1 MKKILSI
8 VLSAMVC
15 LCFAGCDFL
24 SGLWKGY
31 VPPSNGP
38 TPLTYYGVIEE
49 QEESGALFVYI
60 DGIGLCDIPHYAE
73 GNMTEINVKVGDLLV
88 MEFYT
93 EEVVIMECYPAR
105 IATPVDYMAVV
116 DFEFSLVWSTYG
128 RSSYNSETGELVK
141 EKYAKDIEEFTT
153 TYFLS
158 SQEILTVYKTLVNLE
173 MRSYP
178 DEYNPTEGLG
188 SDPSETLILRA
199 KIDRIDKTITATGV
213 AFSDATSEKGQAFM
227 DACRVISGIVT
238 ATEEWKALPEYPYL
252 YE

>member
-1 MKKILSI
+1 MRKILSI
-8 VLSAMVC
+8 LLSAMIC
-15 LCFAGCDFL
+15 LCFAGCDVL
-24 SGLWKGY
+24 DGLWKGF
-31 VPPSNGP
+31 VPPSKGP
-38 TPLTYYGVIEE
+38 TPTTYYGVIEE
-49 QEESGALFVYI
+49 QEESGALFVYV
-60 DGIGLCDIPHYAE
+60 DGVGLCEIPQYAPLDVTDNAE
-73 GNMTEINVKVGDLLV
+73 VGDLLL

-105 IATPVDYMAVV
+105 IATPVDYMAVI
-116 DFEFSLVWSTYG
+116 DFDFSLVWSTYG
-128 RSSYNSETGELVK
+128 RSSYNSETGELIK

-158 SQEILTVYKTLVNLE
+158 SQELLTVYKTLVHLE
-173 MRSYP
+173 MSSYP

-213 AFSDATSEKGQAFM
+213 AFSDATSAKGQAFM

-252 YE
+252 YD